1 MSDFVILV
9 DSMGNKMGTCEKME
23 AHKKGLL
30 HLAFS
35 LVVIKR
41 TQRGFQHLLQRRAI
55 DKYHSGGKWSNACCS
70 HPRQNELLSHAVRRR
85 AYEEL
90 GLKEL
95 SSLEYLGAFQ
105 YKEALDNELTEHEFD
120 HVFLHIA
127 DDQSMEF
134 SLNPDEVSHVEWV
147 DEDELE
153 QALFNSPDKFTAWF
167 SALFKLVKSKRETC
181 GVI

>member
-9 DSMGNKMGTCEKME
+9 DSMGNQIGTCEKMA
-23 AHKKGLL
+23 AHKEGLL

-41 TQRGFQHLLQRRAI
+41 TQRGFQHLLQRRAA
-55 DKYHSGGKWSNACCS
+55 DKYHSAGKWSNACCS
-70 HPRQNELLSHAVRRR
+70 HPRENESLTRAVKRR
-85 AYEEL
+85 AFEEL
-90 GLKEL
+90 GVKEL

-127 DDQSMEF
+127 DDKPMEF

-153 QALFNSPDKFTAWF
+153 LALFHSPDKFTAWF
-167 SALFKLVKSKRETC
+167 SALFKLVKSNRKTRD
-181 GVI
+181 IA

>member
-1 MSDFVILV
+1 MSELVILV
-9 DSMGNKMGTCEKME
+9 DDKGNQMGTCEKME

-35 LVVIKR
+35 PVVIKR

-55 DKYHSGGKWSNACCS
+55 NKYHSGGKWSNACCS
-70 HPRQNELLSHAVRRR
+70 HPRQNEPLSHAVKQR

-105 YKEALDNELTEHEFD
+105 YKEALDTELTEH
-120 HVFLHIA
+120 
-127 DDQSMEF
+127 
-134 SLNPDEVSHVEWV
+134 
-147 DEDELE
+147 ELE
-153 QALFNSPDKFTAWF
+153 QALFHSPDKFTAWF
-167 SALFKLVKSKRETC
+167 SALFKFVKSKRETC